1 MDIRYLI
8 AIEAAKIGGG
18 LSRRFGL
25 GGGTSLPGFIAT
37 RVDPDIVKKLSRHL
51 QRSVIITG
59 TNGKTT
65 SSNMLADILVE
76 SGQMPVHNSEGAN
89 LVAGVVTSIINDLNS
104 DRRGRI
110 GLFEVDEAT
119 IPVVSKDIKPSVV
132 AVTNIFRDQLDRYGE
147 LDHMAALIKKSLS
160 HLRSGAKAVLNAD
173 DPRVATLS
181 DGVDIDSLYFGID
194 DKSAAGDIVDEAR
207 DASNCVKC
215 GAPLTYDHTY
225 FAHLGKYR
233 CSKCDFM
240 RPKLDVRAT
249 NITLGIDQA
258 TFRVETPSDYFDVNL
273 KISGLYNVYNAL
285 TAISSATALG
295 IEVSTIKKALES
307 FAPTFGRL
315 ETVIVDG
322 KSVHL
327 MLIKNPTGFNQ
338 VLKTLLLGE
347 PSKEIVIAINDNI
360 ADGKDVSWLW
370 DVEIESMSGSNN
382 IITSGI
388 RAEDMAVRLKYAGV
402 EDARIRVE
410 SDMEKAI
417 DEGLKRIEKGQTL
430 YVLPTYTALL
440 DIRKYLESIGDI
452 EAFWNREVSV

>member
-37 RVDPDIVKKLSRHL
+37 RVDPKIVKKLSRHL
-51 QRSVIITG
+51 QRSVVITG

-89 LVAGVVTSIINDLNS
+89 LVAGVVTSIINDIKS
-104 DRRGRI
+104 DRRGRV
-110 GLFEVDEAT
+110 GLFEIDEAT
-119 IPVVSKDIKPSVV
+119 IPVVTKDLKPNVV

-147 LDHMAALIKKSLS
+147 LDHMAALIKTSLTY
-160 HLRSGAKAVLNAD
+160 LRSGATAVLNAD

-181 DGVDIDSLYFGID
+181 DGIDVDPLFFGID
-194 DKSAAGDIVDEAR
+194 DESVASDLVDVAR
-207 DASNCVKC
+207 DESVCAKC
-215 GAPLTYDHTY
+215 GSPLTYDHTY
-225 FAHLGKYR
+225 YAHLGKYR
-233 CSKCDFM
+233 CSACDFM
-240 RPKLDVRAT
+240 KPKLDVRAT
-249 NITLGIDQA
+249 NVMLGLDRA
-258 TFRVETPSDYFDVNL
+258 SFRIETPSDYFEVTL
-273 KISGLYNVYNAL
+273 KISGLYNIYNAL
-285 TAISSATALG
+285 AAISSAIALG
-295 IEVSTIKKALES
+295 IDVNTIKRALES
-307 FAPTFGRL
+307 FTPTFGRL
-315 ETVIVDG
+315 ETVIVDD

-338 VLKTLLLGE
+338 VLKTLELGD
-347 PSKEIVIAINDNI
+347 SRKEIVIAINDNI

-370 DVEIESMSGSNN
+370 DVDIESISQSDN
-382 IITSGI
+382 IIASGI
-388 RAEDMAVRLKYAGV
+388 RAEDMAVRLKYAGQ
-402 EDARIRVE
+402 DLDNITTIKNL
-410 SDMEKAI
+410 EKAI
-417 DEGLKRIEKGQTL
+417 DEGLRRIEKGATL
-430 YVLPTYTALL
+430 YVLPTYTAML